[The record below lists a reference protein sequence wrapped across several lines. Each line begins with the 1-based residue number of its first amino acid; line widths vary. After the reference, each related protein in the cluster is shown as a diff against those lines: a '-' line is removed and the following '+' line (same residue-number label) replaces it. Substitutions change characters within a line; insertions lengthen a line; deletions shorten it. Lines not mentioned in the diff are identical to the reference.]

1 MSSPSPHSHEAL
13 YERLN
18 YTFEILYEGINKN
31 DPERVDTALFALPQ
45 VMHDAIDARCYPLL
59 GQVDRKMMAVFGEH
73 KLLSKVVAGTVSEDI
88 LEQMM
93 GHATPHLTDLA
104 GMGRDRMSVRVGK
117 LIAASMLKRYPK
129 GLKDYQELLSP
140 FTREKHL
147 DTYKTIY
154 THLLK
159 STLLLSEDEYRK
171 NHRVNSANLFDVT
184 LMNELE
190 HFSPLLEAIAQVLF
204 ENQDIVLKHLDIQRR
219 GTYIHSS
226 PINIRM
232 ICRLHEM
239 GFDRLADAWG
249 PNIFHDQIEPK
260 QMVNA
265 EKAGI
270 AIDKDF
276 AVSKL
281 LFKDNPSERLYASE
295 DKIRI
300 PVDALVYALS
310 SDQFSIEDLE
320 EVRARVA
327 GSRDKVNKNLNLR
340 MPSSLASALNAIY
353 GDKKMGEPSELLVQ
367 KTELMVAWA
376 LKNKPG
382 PFHPELTKALMELER
397 FPKQILLR
405 HPSLRETVFAADL
418 GI

>member
-18 YTFEILYEGINKN
+18 YTFEILYEGINQN
-31 DPERVDTALFALPQ
+31 DAEKVDTALFALPQ

-88 LEQMM
+88 LEQLM
-93 GHATPHLTDLA
+93 GHATPHVSDLA
-104 GMGRDRMSVRVGK
+104 GIGRDRMNVRVGK
-117 LIAASMLKRYPK
+117 LIATSMIKRYPK

-147 DTYKTIY
+147 DTYKMIY

-171 NHRVNSANLFDVT
+171 NHRINSANLFDVT
-184 LMNELE
+184 LMNEFE

-204 ENQDIVLKHLDIQRR
+204 ENQEVVLKHLDIQRQ
-219 GTYIHSS
+219 GTYIKSC

-249 PNIFHDQIEPK
+249 PNIFYDQIEPK

-270 AIDKDF
+270 AIEKDF
-276 AVSKL
+276 AISKL
-281 LFKDNPSERLYASE
+281 LFKDNSAERLYASE
-295 DKIRI
+295 DKMRI
-300 PVDALVYALS
+300 PVDALVYALA
-310 SDQFSIEDLE
+310 SDHFEIGDLE
-320 EVRARVA
+320 EVRAQIA

-340 MPSSLASALNAIY
+340 MPSSLASALRAIY
-353 GDKKMGEPSELLVQ
+353 GDKKMGEPSELLIQ

-382 PFHPELTKALMELER
+382 PFQQELTKTLLELER
-397 FPKQILLR
+397 FPKQILMR

>member
-1 MSSPSPHSHEAL
+1 MSNMSHQDHPSL
-13 YERLN
+13 YERLD
-18 YTFEILYEGINKN
+18 YTFELLYEGINQN
-31 DPERVDTALFALPQ
+31 DAEKVDTALFALPQ

-59 GQVDRKMMAVFGEH
+59 GQVDRKMMAVFSEH
-73 KLLSKVVAGTVSEDI
+73 KLLSKVVAGNVSEDI
-88 LEQMM
+88 LEQLM
-93 GHATPHLTDLA
+93 GHATPHVSDLA

-147 DTYKTIY
+147 DTYKMIY

-171 NHRVNSANLFDVT
+171 NHRINSSNLFDVT
-184 LMNELE
+184 TMNDLE

-204 ENQDIVLKHLDIQRR
+204 ENQEIVLKHLDIQRQ
-219 GTYIHSS
+219 GTYIKSC

-232 ICRLHEM
+232 ICKLHEM

-260 QMVNA
+260 QMVHA

-270 AIDKDF
+270 AIERDF
-276 AVSKL
+276 AISKL

-295 DKIRI
+295 DKIKI
-300 PVDALVYALS
+300 PVDAMVYALH
-310 SDQFSIEDLE
+310 SDQFTIDDLE
-320 EVRARVA
+320 EVRVRIA

-340 MPSSLASALNAIY
+340 MPSTLSLALRAIY
-353 GDKKMGEPSELLVQ
+353 GDPKMKEPSELLLQ

-382 PFHPELTKALMELER
+382 PFHPEFTKTILELER
-397 FPKQILLR
+397 FPKKILLA